1 VEVQV
6 ALVVRAA
13 LVAMVLEVVP
23 EGELVLVGMMALVG
37 KMALE
42 AVEEEPLS
50 DPGVEEALMVLKVL
64 SRTVVLS
71 LWTLFQTV
79 GS

>member
-1 VEVQV
+1 
-6 ALVVRAA
+6 
-13 LVAMVLEVVP
+13 
-23 EGELVLVGMMALVG
+23 
-37 KMALE
+37 MALE

-64 SRTVVLS
+64 SLTVVLS

-79 GS
+79 GSWYVLIAVQE